1 MQRSLD
7 FPTGWRKLE
16 SVPSS
21 TEDSWKA
28 LGEFIHAQRRLTNLS
43 LRQLAEMAQVS
54 NPYLSQIERGLY
66 RPSPE
71 ILKGIA
77 RALHISAESLYVQ
90 AGLLDER
97 QVDQP
102 PEVEQAIQL
111 DPGMTTDQKE
121 TLIRVYR
128 GFLDGRR

>member
-1 MQRSLD
+1 
-7 FPTGWRKLE
+7 
-16 SVPSS
+16 VPRP
-21 TEDSWKA
+21 TEDSWRA
-28 LGEFIHAQRRLTNLS
+28 LGEFIHAQRRLANLS
-43 LRQLAEMAQVS
+43 LRQMADMAQVS

-77 RALHISAESLYVQ
+77 RALQISAESLYAQ

-97 QVDQP
+97 REDSP
-102 PEVEQAIQL
+102 PEVERAIRL
-111 DPGMTTDQKE
+111 DPELTTEQKE

-128 GFLDGRR
+128 GFLDGVRQSPA

>member
-1 MQRSLD
+1 M
-7 FPTGWRKLE
+7 PK
-16 SVPSS
+16 S

-28 LGEFIHAQRRLTNLS
+28 LGEFIHAQRRLANLS
-43 LRQLAEMAQVS
+43 LRQLSEMARVS

-77 RALHISAESLYVQ
+77 QALQISAESLYAQ
-90 AGLLDER
+90 AGLLDESR
-97 QVDQP
+97 EEPP
-102 PEVEQAIQL
+102 PEVERAIRL
-111 DPGMTTDQKE
+111 DPKLTTEQKD

-128 GFLDGRR
+128 GLLGASH

>member
-1 MQRSLD
+1 
-7 FPTGWRKLE
+7 
-16 SVPSS
+16 VPRP
-21 TEDSWKA
+21 TEDSWRA
-28 LGEFIHAQRRLTNLS
+28 LGEFIHAQRRLANLS
-43 LRQLAEMAQVS
+43 LRQMAEMAQVS

-77 RALHISAESLYVQ
+77 RALQISAESLYAQ

-97 QVDQP
+97 REDSP
-102 PEVEQAIQL
+102 PEVERAIRL
-111 DPGMTTDQKE
+111 DPELTTEQKE

-128 GFLDGRR
+128 GFLDGVRQAPA